1 MFIGIDKEVIKKY
14 NFEIDSM
21 MELKEQFSDEIFLE
35 IRDNTQIC
43 TDCEPISARKILP
56 CVDEPCFKSIF

>member
-1 MFIGIDKEVIKKY
+1 MFIGVDKEMVKKY
-14 NFEIDSM
+14 NLVIDSM
-21 MELKEQFSDEIFLE
+21 EELKEQFSDEIFLE